1 MSMSTQQLKSTSV
14 KIREDQMEF
23 LQEAQYINFSGWVRE
38 ELDELMERERD
49 LSR

>member
-1 MSMSTQQLKSTSV
+1 MSTSQLKPMSV
-14 KIREDQMEF
+14 KIREDQKEF

-38 ELDELMERERD
+38 ELDELMERERE